1 MKRCLV
7 LSAWFA
13 LLVVVSTAD
22 AQYYSTYRY
31 REQIVVVPPSV
42 PRIVSVTPWGYYDLL
57 GGYQRYYPTVPQP
70 TGHRITPTGPNGYV
84 YEPVYNPPPFGVA
97 PGATVVER
105 PVMPGQVV
113 SPATTPATTNRVPQA
128 TAISALVREI
138 LTTFRAG
145 RYADVVTQCDTAL
158 IDDPRLGAIHL
169 LQSHALFA
177 LARYDESAGALRRG
191 LSVLD
196 ESQWSLLMSER
207 NQFYPT
213 GAYDPLLDKL
223 RQFSTAQPNDAPV
236 RFLLGYHLGMVG
248 RTGEAREHLNA
259 VRQLEPTDEFSQRL
273 LRRWSGN

>member
-13 LLVVVSTAD
+13 LLVVVSSAE

-31 REQIVVVPPSV
+31 REQIVVVP
-42 PRIVSVTPWGYYDLL
+42 RIVNVTPWGYYDLL
-57 GGYQRYYPTVPQP
+57 GGYPRYYPTVPQP

-84 YEPVYNPPPFGVA
+84 YEPVYNPPPVGVA

-113 SPATTPATTNRVPQA
+113 SPPSPPANAKPSPQA

-138 LTTFRAG
+138 LMTFRAG
-145 RYADVVTQCDTAL
+145 RYDDVVAQCEVAL
-158 IDDPRLGAIHL
+158 IDDPRMGAIHL

-177 LARYDESAGALRRG
+177 LQRYDESAGALGRG

-196 ESQWSLLMSER
+196 ESQWSLLMNER
-207 NQFYPT
+207 QQFYPV
-213 GAYDPLLDKL
+213 GAYDPMLDKL
-223 RQFSTAQPNDAPV
+223 RQFTAAQPTDAPARV
-236 RFLLGYHLGMVG
+236 LLGYHLGMLG
-248 RTGEAREHLNA
+248 RIGEAREHLNA
-259 VRQLEPTDEFSQRL
+259 ARQLDPADELTPRL
-273 LRRWSGN
+273 LRRWASN